1 MKINFKPIEHEISL
15 STFVITIEILSIKYL
30 MIDLTENEHLII
42 ILSILHNRKTIT
54 D

>member
-30 MIDLTENEHLII
+30 MSFIKTAVLLNNITTDVIKLI
-42 ILSILHNRKTIT
+42 
-54 D
+54 